1 MPKTST
7 GGITISYKNKEHGTE
22 ETIIAYIKTENFN
35 DMSEHHIVAG
45 RVIKYFIQTKN
56 ANKTEILAW
65 IRKTYNIN
73 ATATRKISKPI
84 HSIYNILFN
93 GENPSNYKPK
103 NVMKKLHKFIYEWD
117 LNDRKKR
124 LAVSKLLVCIFIDL
138 RFQKNLGEENL
149 DLLTEDLRIK
159 NLHKLLRSRKTVRG
173 KQIMKTLKI
182 EYWEVEK
189 YFRNNFILGGNN
201 QEFWDLIP
209 DQPCH
214 MFN

>member
-1 MPKTST
+1 MLKTST
-7 GGITISYKNKEHGTE
+7 GGINISYSNGHHGTE
-22 ETIIAYIKTENFN
+22 ETIIAYIKTEDFG

-45 RVIKYFIQTKN
+45 RVIKYFIQIKN

-65 IRKTYNIN
+65 IKKSYTID
-73 ATATRKISKPI
+73 ATITRRISKPI

-93 GENPSNYKPK
+93 GDSPSNYKPK

-124 LAVSKLLVCIFIDL
+124 LAVSKFLVCIFIDL
-138 RFQKNLGEENL
+138 RFQKNLGEESL
-149 DLLTEDLRIK
+149 DLIIEDFRIK
-159 NLHKLLRSRKTVRG
+159 NLHNLLRSRKIVKG
-173 KQIMKTLKI
+173 KRIMKALRL

-189 YFRNNFILGGNN
+189 YFRNNFILGGSN
-201 QEFWDLIP
+201 QKFWDLIP